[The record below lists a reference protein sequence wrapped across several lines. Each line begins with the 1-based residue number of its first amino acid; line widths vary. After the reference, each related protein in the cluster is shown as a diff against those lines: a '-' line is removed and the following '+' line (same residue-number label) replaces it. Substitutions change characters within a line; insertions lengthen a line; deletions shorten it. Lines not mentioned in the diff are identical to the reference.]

1 MSEIVIYQDSNN
13 QIELNVQLEGETVWL
28 TQKQMSELFDT
39 TPQNITMH
47 LKSVFSEGELDEIS
61 TCKDFLQVR
70 QEGNRKVKRNQRHY
84 NLDAIISVGY
94 RVKSQRA
101 TQFRIWATSKLREL
115 LVQGYVVNQQRL
127 EQKEQ
132 EVKVLKSGIQIL
144 GRAIE
149 QKAEEEGYF
158 WLDAFA
164 KGLGLLDDYDYES
177 LDKSGISK
185 KETNYPNI
193 KDYYDMVEAMKAEFE
208 SDVFGKEKDENF
220 QSSVTQISKG
230 MGDEDF
236 YTTIEEKAAMLLYL
250 ITKNHS
256 FVDGNK
262 RIAAACFLLFLEK
275 NNLLYTANNSTII
288 SNEALAA
295 LTLYIASSKPEEME
309 TVKRLIISVLNRNQE

>member
-1 MSEIVIYQDSNN
+1 MSEIVIYQDSEN
-13 QIELNVQLEGETVWL
+13 QIKLSVQFEGETVWL
-28 TQKQMSELFDT
+28 TQKQMSDLFDT
-39 TPQNITMH
+39 TPQNVTMH
-47 LKSVFSEGELDEIS
+47 LKSVFEEGELDESS

-70 QEGNRKVKRNQRHY
+70 IEGNRKVKRKQKHY
-84 NLDAIISVGY
+84 NLDGIISVGY

-101 TQFRIWATSKLREL
+101 TQFRIWATSKLKEL
-115 LVQGYVVNQQRL
+115 LLQGYVINKQRL

-132 EVKVLKSGIQIL
+132 EIKILKTGIQIL

-149 QKAEEEGYF
+149 TKAEEKNYD
-158 WLDAFA
+158 WLDTFA
-164 KGLGLLDDYDYES
+164 KGLGLLDDYDHES

-185 KETNYPNI
+185 KKTNYPNLEE
-193 KDYYDMVEAMKAEFE
+193 YYKMVETMRDEFD

-220 QSSVTQISKG
+220 QSSVAQISKG

-236 YTTIEEKAAMLLYL
+236 YPTIEEKAAMLLYL

-275 NNLLYTANNSTII
+275 NSLLYSEDNLLII

-295 LTLYIASSKPEEME
+295 LTLYIASSKPEEMQ
-309 TVKRLIISVLNRNQE
+309 TVKRLIISVLNRNQ

>member
-47 LKSVFSEGELDEIS
+47 LKSVFSEGELDENS

-94 RVKSQRA
+94 RIKSQRA
-101 TQFRIWATSKLREL
+101 TQFRIWATSKLKEL

-149 QKAEEEGYF
+149 QQAEEQGYV
-158 WLDAFA
+158 WLSTFA
-164 KGLGLLDDYDYES
+164 KGLGLLDDYDHES

-185 KETNYPNI
+185 KKPNYPNLN
-193 KDYYDMVEAMKAEFE
+193 DYYDMVEAMKAEFD
-208 SDVFGKEKDENF
+208 SDVFGKEKDKNF

-230 MGDEDF
+230 MGDVDF
-236 YTTIEEKAAMLLYL
+236 YPTIEEKAAMLLYL

-262 RIAAACFLLFLEK
+262 RIAAACFLLFLEN

>member
-28 TQKQMSELFDT
+28 TQTQMVSLFESSKANISEHVS
-39 TPQNITMH
+39 NI
-47 LKSVFSEGELDEIS
+47 LESGELEEEP
-61 TCKDFLQVR
+61 TVRKFRTVR
-70 QEGNRKVKRNQRHY
+70 QEGNREVKRNLTHY
-84 NLDAIISVGY
+84 NLDMIISVGY
-94 RVKSQRA
+94 RVNSTRGI
-101 TQFRIWATSKLREL
+101 QFRKWATTKLREL
-115 LVQGYVVNQQRL
+115 LVEGYVLNEKRL
-127 EQKEQ
+127 AQKEQ

-144 GRAIE
+144 GRAIK
-149 QKAEEEGYF
+149 QKAEEGYD
-158 WLDAFA
+158 WLDTFA
-164 KGLGLLDDYDYES
+164 KGLGLLDDYDHES
-177 LDKSGISK
+177 LDNTGISK
-185 KETNYPNI
+185 KKTIYPNLE
-193 KDYYDMVEAMKAEFE
+193 DYYNMVEVMKAEFD

-236 YTTIEEKAAMLLYL
+236 YPTIEEKAAMLLYL

-275 NNLLYTANNSTII
+275 NNLLQKADESLII

-295 LTLYIASSKPEEME
+295 LTLYIASSNPEEMN
-309 TVKRLIISVLNRNQE
+309 TVKRLIISVLNRNQ